1 MEKEQ
6 QKNQLEDRNAM
17 KYFERIDQSQ
27 KLHEIRLKKTA
38 HTNRYSL
45 FICLS
50 LPFNPINHQYD
61 HTPSGEQLKR
71 NDSEHRLKELV
82 RAHNL
87 ITRGT
92 SGYNVINGRADSLV
106 EGLVPTDL
114 KSTFVNK
121 LNDHY
126 ERYRLKASS
135 QTDVFP

>member
-38 HTNRYSL
+38 HTN
-45 FICLS
+45 S

-71 NDSEHRLKELV
+71 NDSEHRLK
-82 RAHNL
+82 
-87 ITRGT
+87 
-92 SGYNVINGRADSLV
+92 
-106 EGLVPTDL
+106 
-114 KSTFVNK
+114 
-121 LNDHY
+121 
-126 ERYRLKASS
+126 
-135 QTDVFP
+135 